1 MSWKYYPLNTIA
13 RLDLT
18 GVQLREALEN
28 GVSTIENG
36 EGRFPQVAGLRFELN
51 PQAPPGKRILSIQV
65 QNADGNYQPLDT
77 KATYRVI
84 TNNFL
89 LNGGDGYE
97 VFKSGKNQIDTGFLL
112 ADVVM
117 DYISSHSPI
126 NQQLDK
132 RIVQVAKISERNQN
146 YYETP

>member
-1 MSWKYYPLNTIA
+1 MNTIA